1 MTSLPSFRKVK
12 KPLLVSGYLSYLK
25 VSSFFLLV
33 YQVLFELLAILST
46 RKILSLEACIPSSYR
61 TPFFVMEHLIVLPGL
76 CLMLQVVVQ
85 VEHLTRDQNSL
96 AAYELISLF
105 CQLVVD
111 RLLIIKEQR

>member
-61 TPFFVMEHLIVLPGL
+61 TPSFFVMEQLIVLPGL
-76 CLMLQVVVQ
+76 CLWP
-85 VEHLTRDQNSL
+85 E
-96 AAYELISLF
+96 
-105 CQLVVD
+105 
-111 RLLIIKEQR
+111 K